1 MRKLLL
7 FLILLFS
14 SLQAGPNIL
23 CVVAHP
29 DDETLFAATVYAIT
43 HHLQGN
49 VDVVMITNGEGGYK
63 YSTLSEP
70 IYQLPLTKEEV
81 GRKHLPRIRK
91 QEALNGGKIMGVR
104 HYYFFDEQDHR
115 YTQDE
120 KEVFKGIWNIPSIE
134 QKLDRLLACNHY
146 DAVFTMLPKPTT
158 HGHHKAATL
167 LALEAVNRMPI
178 DQRPAILAAMISDR
192 DAPPLEFQG
201 LEGYPLTQ
209 MANPKPIASFNK
221 RKPFGFNDRL
231 NYQIIVN
238 WVIAAHK
245 SQGTM
250 QLLMNKGDQE
260 DFYFFAINRPD
271 RLDWVLQLFQIL
283 DEDHY
288 EKVSYPNPAASHNG
302 RIRSNSQNS

>member
-1 MRKLLL
+1 MRSIL
-7 FLILLFS
+7 LILALIFGT
-14 SLQAGPNIL
+14 LQAAGPHVL

-43 HHLQGN
+43 HHLKGK

-63 YSTLSEP
+63 YATLSEP
-70 IYQLPLTKEEV
+70 IYKLPLSREEV
-81 GRKHLPRIRK
+81 GRKHLPQIRK
-91 QEALNGGKIMGVR
+91 QEALNGGRIMGVR
-104 HYYFFDEQDHR
+104 HYYFFNQQDHR

-120 KEVFKGIWNIPSIE
+120 KEVFNGIWNIAALE
-134 QKLDRLLACNHY
+134 QKLDKLLACNQY
-146 DAVFTMLPKPTT
+146 DAVFTMLPTETT

-167 LALEAVNRMPI
+167 LALEAVSRIPLQ
-178 DQRPAILAAMISDR
+178 QRPAILAAMVSDS
-192 DAPPLEFQG
+192 DNPSQEFSG
-201 LEGYPLTQ
+201 LDGYPLSK
-209 MANPKPIASFNK
+209 MATSKPVASFNK
-221 RKPFGFNDRL
+221 RKPFGFNNRL

-250 QLLMNKGDQE
+250 QLLMNKGEKE

-271 RLDWVLQLFQIL
+271 RLEWVVELFQML

-288 EKVSYPNPAASHNG
+288 EKVS
-302 RIRSNSQNS
+302 NSDSCTVHSVHFRPHR